1 MLGCKVE
8 RVLERQFLTSSILLV
23 LVLKTINC
31 SLYFGVTAK
40 PGIAKDLIERN
51 DIGRKTVAD
60 FIDLLLVENLTKTDK
75 SKLPHGLQLHIK
87 PTLDWPCSAA
97 HNFDGNAKLHS
108 VISFPVTFKDLME
121 PIFNQALKA
130 GHVGFVTDTIIYT
143 MFKQQPIKS
152 YKHSRSG

>member
-1 MLGCKVE
+1 MLQANKVLRLAMRCQE
-8 RVLERQFLTSSILLV
+8 KIVQFT
-23 LVLKTINC
+23 K
-31 SLYFGVTAK
+31 
-40 PGIAKDLIERN
+40 RN
-51 DIGRKTVAD
+51 QPD
-60 FIDLLLVENLTKTDK
+60 ENLKGRLRSAWPFSIGHNVDLDMTLPFLLGPVPWSLSTPDRISTKTDK

-130 GHVGFVTDTIIYT
+130 GHVGFVTDTYI
-143 MFKQQPIKS
+143 QCLS
-152 YKHSRSG
+152 SSL